1 MRDGWWIARNQ
12 LTPSNPTAF
21 GRSGSWLWHR
31 SGCGWGKTRR
41 VRKDRKTKMHLA
53 LPSIPG
59 DWRPRLSIL
68 FESGV
73 SECQPLLPAPSH
85 LSVLNIHQAVC
96 NPEFLHVKERPS
108 FISSVFPSLSPRK
121 PRFVKLPL
129 VRRVACG
136 VRQTFLLG
144 SGF

>member
-1 MRDGWWIARNQ
+1 MDGGSPAISS
-12 LTPSNPTAF
+12 LPPTQPRLAGLALAS
-21 GRSGSWLWHR
+21 GRTDG
-31 SGCGWGKTRR
+31 GCGWGKTRR